1 MLIYTLFLS
10 YIYLFVC
17 FFFLSKNIPVYL
29 SLGMRNQ
36 EIISVIAVG
45 SLPSREKIVSGKVI
59 RLSRNVKLRK

>member
-10 YIYLFVC
+10 YIYLFV
-17 FFFLSKNIPVYL
+17 FFLSKNIPVYL

>member
-10 YIYLFVC
+10 YIYLFV

>member
-17 FFFLSKNIPVYL
+17 FLSKNIPVYL

-59 RLSRNVKLRK
+59 KLSRNVKLRK

>member
-1 MLIYTLFLS
+1 MLIYKLFLS
-10 YIYLFVC
+10 YIYLFV

-45 SLPSREKIVSGKVI
+45 SLPSREKNVSGKVI

>member
-17 FFFLSKNIPVYL
+17 FFLSKNIPVYL

>member
-10 YIYLFVC
+10 YIYLFVR
-17 FFFLSKNIPVYL
+17 FLSKNIPFYL

>member
-17 FFFLSKNIPVYL
+17 LFFIQKIPFYL

-59 RLSRNVKLRK
+59 KLSRNVKLRK